1 MNDDSQLVRDLCAPV
16 ASPIAMLVAR
26 VMARLDDPPARPRW
40 PYVALAA
47 AAAVAAAAAL
57 WLAVPRTSDFA
68 ARGTRE
74 HELTRLAGITL
85 FALDGEL
92 RPLAAG
98 SRVTAGTAY
107 VAAYRNAGRAPAYAL
122 VFALDAAG
130 DVHWLYPAFTDA
142 ATDPTAIV
150 LAPTPVPAL
159 LADAVVLEQPA
170 RGPLLLVAIVTAA
183 PVHVSDIE
191 RMQHSLAALRARW
204 PELEATVVE
213 VQPR

>member
-16 ASPIAMLVAR
+16 ASPIATLVAR
-26 VMARLDDPPARPRW
+26 VMARLDDPPTRPRW
-40 PYVALAA
+40 PYLALA
-47 AAAVAAAAAL
+47 AAAVAAATL
-57 WLAVPRTSDFA
+57 WFVVPRASDFA

-74 HELTRLAGITL
+74 HELTRLVGITL

-98 SRVTAGTAY
+98 SRVTADTAY

-130 DVHWLYPAFTDA
+130 DLHWLYPAFTDA
-142 ATDPTAIV
+142 TADPPAIA

-170 RGPLLLVAIVTAA
+170 PGPLVLVAIVTSA
-183 PVHVSDIE
+183 PLRVSDIE
-191 RMQHSLAALRARW
+191 RMPHTLAALRARW
-204 PELEATVVE
+204 PELEAVPVE

>member
-1 MNDDSQLVRDLCAPV
+1 MIDDSQLVRDLCAPV
-16 ASPIAMLVAR
+16 APPIATLVAR

-40 PYVALAA
+40 PFAALATA
-47 AAAVAAAAAL
+47 VAVAAGAVL
-57 WLAVPRTSDFA
+57 WLALPRNGELT
-68 ARGTRE
+68 ARGTTRD
-74 HELTRLAGITL
+74 ELPRLAGITL

-98 SRVTAGTAY
+98 SRVTTATAY

-142 ATDPTAIV
+142 ATDPAAIA
-150 LAPTPVPAL
+150 LAPAPAPTL
-159 LADAVVLEQPA
+159 LADTVVLDEPA
-170 RGPLLLVAIVTAA
+170 PGPLVLCSLVTAA
-183 PVHVSDIE
+183 PLHVSDIE
-191 RMQHSLAALRARW
+191 RMPHALAALRARW
-204 PELEATVVE
+204 PDLDAVPVE